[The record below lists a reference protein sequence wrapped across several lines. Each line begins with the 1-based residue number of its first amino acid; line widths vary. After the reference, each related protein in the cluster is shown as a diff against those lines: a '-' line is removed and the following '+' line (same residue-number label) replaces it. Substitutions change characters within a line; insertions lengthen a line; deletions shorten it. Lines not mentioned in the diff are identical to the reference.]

1 MLGLGCSHNLALA
14 ADWSNNNW
22 ILTARRKHRWTNQL
36 LGSVHYGQGRSCEKK
51 TKQTGTSQR
60 LVQLRTRRFANTC
73 LFLCFLFLNESL
85 ANVPR
90 RDLRLGCER
99 AFGSGYTD
107 FAPDE
112 LASRALER
120 NNTARQTP
128 RHVSHNELYTDL
140 VIIAAISRDFLTLCF
155 HWQNKQ
161 NWSAGGYGVQ
171 TTTNKLK

>member
-1 MLGLGCSHNLALA
+1 
-14 ADWSNNNW
+14 
-22 ILTARRKHRWTNQL
+22 
-36 LGSVHYGQGRSCEKK
+36 
-51 TKQTGTSQR
+51 
-60 LVQLRTRRFANTC
+60 
-73 LFLCFLFLNESL
+73 LCFLSESL

-90 RDLRLGCER
+90 RDLRLGLER

-112 LASRALER
+112 LAPRALER

-140 VIIAAISRDFLTLCF
+140 VIAAISRDFLTLCF
-155 HWQNKQ
+155 QWQNKQ
-161 NWSAGGYGVQ
+161 NSSSAGGYGVQ